1 MKAEITLSTKI
12 TDDLMAVPEEYRQ
25 NAVKNLVVSLL
36 EFAAISAVRECNTEK
51 AMSLFMLASDVG
63 NRIDSIASRFDF
75 SSQKP
80 TLVHTSLSK
89 SS

>member
-25 NAVKNLVVSLL
+25 NEVKNLVVSLL

-51 AMSLFMLASDVG
+51 AMSLFMLANDVG
-63 NRIDSIASRFDF
+63 NRFDSITSRFDF
-75 SSQKP
+75 ACQKP
-80 TLVHTSLSK
+80 TLVHTSLDK